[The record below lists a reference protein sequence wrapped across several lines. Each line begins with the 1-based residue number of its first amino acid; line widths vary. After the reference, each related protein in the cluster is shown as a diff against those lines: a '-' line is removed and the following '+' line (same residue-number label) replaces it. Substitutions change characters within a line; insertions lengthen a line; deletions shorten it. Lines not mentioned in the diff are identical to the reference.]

1 MLPTKLDNLSW
12 SPEPVLWVESTD
24 SSKLS
29 FDLDTRLCRGSC
41 VQGNTCTDTQNQYIN
56 VKGLIL

>member
-29 FDLDTRLCRGSC
+29 FGLDTRL
-41 VQGNTCTDTQNQYIN
+41 CTDTQNQYIN
-56 VKGLIL
+56 VKSLIL